1 MIKILEQGA
10 WLNYTNR
17 LGDKELIS
25 QAMFLSTHYDCSAT
39 LCATSKGYKITQA
52 SYSIHRC
59 PDMSKRKE
67 ADVPELV
74 GGSGHYDG
82 VKAIRELPDHGDNG
96 KVKELFIEAI
106 RGLDQAE
113 TFLLEELGMK
123 TREEY
128 EVRWQNRVKS
138 DPKAYACRP
147 YWNRMPGLEEWSTH
161 IGAYDY
167 TRMKGFYT
175 KYMSYVILQKNE
187 SEIIV
192 SGTYNDSFHEMHT
205 ELTFDAA
212 SRNVNAF
219 DMVVV
224 RAPHVQCHEL
234 THTASE
240 HFIGS
245 SIDNLP
251 KREVGKIIGG
261 EPGCHHLVEIVSTMA
276 SAVKEFK
283 GAK

>member
-10 WLNYTNR
+10 WINYTNR
-17 LGDKELIS
+17 FGEKELIS
-25 QAMFLSTHYDCSAT
+25 QAMFLSTRYDCSAT
-39 LCATSKGYKITQA
+39 ICATSQGYKITQA
-52 SYSIHRC
+52 RYSIHRC
-59 PDMSKRKE
+59 PDMSKRAE
-67 ADVPELV
+67 GSLPELV

-82 VKAIRELPDHGDNG
+82 VKAIRDLKDFGDDG
-96 KVKELFIEAI
+96 KVKELLIESI

-128 EVRWQNRVKS
+128 EIRWQNRVKS

-147 YWNRMPGLEEWSTH
+147 YDGRMPGLEEWSTH

-167 TRMKGFYT
+167 TRTQNFYT

-187 SEIIV
+187 GETIV

-205 ELTFDAA
+205 ELAFDAA
-212 SRNVNAF
+212 SRNIKAF
-219 DMVVV
+219 DMIVV

-234 THTASE
+234 SHASA
-240 HFIGS
+240 GS
-245 SIDNLP
+245 FVGQSIDSFS
-251 KREVGKIIGG
+251 KREVGKIVGG
-261 EPGCHHLVEIVSTMA
+261 PPGCHHLVEIISTMA
-276 SAVKEFK
+276 SAVKEFQ